1 MGNAIVTKDRRW
13 LWGLQY
19 FCYGTLNSYEF
30 SNATTVNN
38 GESARNN
45 GGRTRWDGREK
56 HIFFLALLIF
66 LRRRPPWNS
75 EVLVTDRSI
84 DRFLYL
90 IQLRSKETSLQEKGN
105 RIAPSLIGQ
114 CFKEN
119 CFWFLLVLLLYYSIY
134 SILNSRNFDF

>member
-45 GGRTRWDGREK
+45 GGRTRRDGREK

-84 DRFLYL
+84 DFCISFSFVARKP
-90 IQLRSKETSLQEKGN
+90 RCRKKEIESLHH
-105 RIAPSLIGQ
+105 
-114 CFKEN
+114 
-119 CFWFLLVLLLYYSIY
+119 LLVNVLRKIASGFSWFYYYIILY
-134 SILNSRNFDF
+134 ILF

>member
-45 GGRTRWDGREK
+45 GGRTRRDGREK

-75 EVLVTDRSI
+75 EVLVNRSI

-90 IQLRSKETSLQEKGN
+90 IQLRSEENLAAGKRKSN
-105 RIAPSLIGQ
+105 R
-114 CFKEN
+114 
-119 CFWFLLVLLLYYSIY
+119 SITY
-134 SILNSRNFDF
+134 WSMF

>member
-45 GGRTRWDGREK
+45 GGRTRRDGREK

-75 EVLVTDRSI
+75 EVLVNRSI

-90 IQLRSKETSLQEKGN
+90 IQLRSEETSLQEKGN

-119 CFWFLLVLLLYYSIY
+119 CFCFLLVLLLYYSIY

>member
-45 GGRTRWDGREK
+45 GGRTRRDGREK

-75 EVLVTDRSI
+75 EVLVNRSI

-90 IQLRSKETSLQEKGN
+90 IQLRSEKTSLQEKGN